1 MTIKM
6 NIKQQPLISNYV
18 LSLIEAWKNDINGRF
33 NKSHYEKVLL
43 SRKSESQPTESNLI
57 IFRYS
62 KDKKT
67 LQAHPVHHECL
78 GDWNE
83 RYI

>member
-6 NIKQQPLISNYV
+6 NIKQQPLISNYM
-18 LSLIEAWKNDINGRF
+18 LSLIEAWKNDINGNF
-33 NKSHYEKVLL
+33 YKSHYEKVLL
-43 SRKSESQPTESNLI
+43 SRKSESQLSESNLI

-67 LQAHPVHHECL
+67 LQAHPVDHECL